1 MEKNISFSIIIPN
14 YNYELY
20 VKEAIES
27 ALEQDWPNKE
37 VIVVDDGSIDG
48 SRKVIEAFGDRIIS
62 VFTENRGQREANNT
76 GFSRSS
82 GDIII
87 FLDSDDILLPGM
99 LKEVAAVWREG
110 LSKVQVI
117 MQRVDADKSPIGRT
131 IPKYDFSP
139 TPAQIRSWVEASF
152 EYPSPPASGNAW
164 SRTFLEAFFPLDETY
179 DAFTDSTCIAMAPYM
194 GDIITIAKPLVL
206 YRMHG
211 ANDSH
216 MTARETNYSR
226 EVARG
231 LKRLEAAQQACF
243 LKNLQPPDI
252 NILFRGS
259 NFLQF
264 RVASLRLTPELH
276 PLPGDSR
283 MRAFVDSIM
292 LPFRSGF
299 QKITDRFLITAWS
312 VLTLLVPDRLARFL
326 IRKRYSS

>member
-1 MEKNISFSIIIPN
+1 M
-14 YNYELY
+14 
-20 VKEAIES
+20 
-27 ALEQDWPNKE
+27 
-37 VIVVDDGSIDG
+37 
-48 SRKVIEAFGDRIIS
+48 
-62 VFTENRGQREANNT
+62 
-76 GFSRSS
+76 
-82 GDIII
+82 
-87 FLDSDDILLPGM
+87 
-99 LKEVAAVWREG
+99 
-110 LSKVQVI
+110 QVI
-117 MQRVDADKSPIGRT
+117 MQRVDADKLPIGRT

-164 SRTFLEAFFPLDETY
+164 SRTFLEAFFPLDEAY

-216 MTARETNYSR
+216 MTAKETNYSR

-231 LKRLEAAQQACF
+231 LKRLEAAQRACF
-243 LKNLQPPDI
+243 LKNLPPPDI
-252 NILFRGS
+252 NILCRGS

-276 PLPGDSR
+276 PLPRDSR

-299 QKITDRFLITAWS
+299 QKIMDRFLIMAWS